1 MSIVTELF
9 NSGLYFF
16 GHERVQSILGV
27 SIARLQLRYKFSL
40 LLAAWWSIE
49 HLIHYEWIRNIPVYY
64 ELLDPSI
71 KRKEVSPS
79 LMKLTLCTP
88 QDSTGNFSPPQCFHT
103 PFQASTVV
111 SSLLFIVI
119 RDAIAFSFTV
129 ERRNSRW
136 DFAFCLPL

>member
-9 NSGLYFF
+9 NSRLYFF
-16 GHERVQSILGV
+16 RHEWVQSILGV

-71 KRKEVSPS
+71 KRKEVSLSFDETYPLHTS
-79 LMKLTLCTP
+79 GFDWEFFTTSMLP
-88 QDSTGNFSPPQCFHT
+88 YSFSSFYRS
-103 PFQASTVV
+103 FF
-111 SSLLFIVI
+111 SSVYSYTRCYCI
-119 RDAIAFSFTV
+119 
-129 ERRNSRW
+129 
-136 DFAFCLPL
+136 